1 MKFRAMFGRFQP
13 WHKGH
18 TWLLEELM
26 DEDPNMGVWIGVRD
40 VEIDPKNPNHPVD
53 VARGIRGFL
62 LQKYPYEVRQKVR
75 VTIIPDIEG
84 IHYGR
89 GVGWSIVEHIPPTE
103 IAEVSATKIREKNK
117 KIAANYGMKE

>member
-1 MKFRAMFGRFQP
+1 
-13 WHKGH
+13 
-18 TWLLEELM
+18 M

-40 VEIDPKNPNHPVD
+40 VEIDAKNPNHAAD
-53 VARGIRGFL
+53 IARGIRGFL
-62 LQKYPYEVRQKVR
+62 LTKYSFDVRQKVR

-89 GVGWSIVEHIPPTE
+89 GVGWSIVEHIPPSD

-117 KIAANYGMKE
+117 KIAANYGMKK